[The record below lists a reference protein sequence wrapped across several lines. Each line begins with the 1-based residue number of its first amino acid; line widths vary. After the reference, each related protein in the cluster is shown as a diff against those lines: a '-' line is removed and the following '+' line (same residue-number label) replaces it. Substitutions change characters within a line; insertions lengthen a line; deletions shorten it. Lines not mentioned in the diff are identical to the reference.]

1 MRDFGRT
8 GGGQQKSMTG
18 RERVAAALAFR
29 EPDRVP
35 LDIGGT
41 SVTGIALQALLR
53 LLEQRGLDSTI
64 SIPDHIQQ
72 IGLPSG
78 AVLRAL
84 GVDTIRIGPP
94 RLRDVDAPGRASG
107 DLHQLTDPWSVNWQR
122 KHGEHYYSQVSA
134 PLQAHDELATSL
146 HGYRPP
152 APPDR
157 AVVESVVGAAPAE
170 ASLFPLLDRDTAG
183 IFEMS
188 CRLRG
193 LETFCTDL
201 LLDPAAS
208 ERLADIILEYK
219 RAYWDQLLD
228 VFGQEQ
234 VVVAEADDFGSDSS
248 LLISP
253 ELIRTIYLPRWR
265 ELFDFIKQKNRAA
278 KIFFHSCGAVRPII
292 ADLIACGVDILNP
305 VQYTANGMQLDRL
318 KRDFGSDLV
327 FWGGGIDT
335 KQILPF
341 GTPGEV
347 RDEVR
352 RVIDIMAP
360 GGGFVFATVHNIQAD
375 VPVANLEALLQ
386 ALEDFGG
393 Y

>member
-1 MRDFGRT
+1 
-8 GGGQQKSMTG
+8 MTG
-18 RERVAAALAFR
+18 RERVAATLAFR

-41 SVTGIALQALLR
+41 SVTGIALEALSH
-53 LLEQRGLDSTI
+53 LLERRGLESTI
-64 SIPDHIQQ
+64 SIADHIQQ
-72 IGLPSG
+72 IGLPSV
-78 AVLRAL
+78 AALRTL

-94 RLRDVDAPGRASG
+94 RVRGIDALGPTTA
-107 DLHQLTDPWSVNWQR
+107 DPHTVTDPWSVDWQR
-122 KHGEHYYSQVSA
+122 KREEHYYSQIST
-134 PLQAHDELATSL
+134 PLQSWDELADSL
-146 HGYRPP
+146 PGYRPP
-152 APPDR
+152 STPDQ
-157 AVVESVVGAAPAE
+157 ALVDAVVGAAQTE
-170 ASLFPLLDRDTAG
+170 DSLFPVLDRDTAG

-201 LLDPAAS
+201 LLDSAAC

-219 RAYWDQLLD
+219 LAYWDKLLTAFPD
-228 VFGQEQ
+228 EQ

-253 ELIRTIYLPRWR
+253 DIVRKIYLPRWR
-265 ELFDFIKQKNRAA
+265 EVFNFIKKKNDKA
-278 KIFFHSCGAVRPII
+278 KIFFHSCGAIRPII

-305 VQYTANGMQLDRL
+305 VQYSAEGMQLDGL
-318 KRDFGSDLV
+318 KRDFGTDLV

-341 GTPGEV
+341 GTPAEV

-352 RVIDIMAP
+352 RVVDIMAP

-386 ALEDFGG
+386 ALEEYGA